1 MNNSNCS
8 TSQQLNTS
16 TSDGVAI
23 RKDYLFTFEK
33 LEVWQLA
40 KKLCISV
47 YGISK
52 KFPSNEL
59 YGLTSQINRAAISV
73 ASNLAEGSSRT
84 SQKDQA
90 HFSQL
95 AYSSLM
101 EVACQLSIVQE
112 LGFVDNEKYAEIRG
126 QIEGLSRKINALHR
140 SQKKRATG
148 GKMVEE
154 LRG

>member
-1 MNNSNCS
+1 MKVEG
-8 TSQQLNTS
+8 LK
-16 TSDGVAI
+16 G
-23 RKDYLFTFEK
+23 RDYLFTFEK

-40 KKLCISV
+40 KKLCISI

-112 LGFVDNEKYAEIRG
+112 LGFVDNEKYVEIRG
-126 QIEGLSRKINALHR
+126 QIESLSRKINALHR

-148 GKMVEE
+148 GK
-154 LRG
+154 GQNG